1 MKYLPV
7 SLIFYRDEQS
17 FLNFLRILNR
27 LEVGVF
33 DWAVKFES
41 PCIIIFV
48 MNNSKIFKNKIKK
61 VNMQFNISNFFTI
74 GLVALSAPITR
85 LLKCK
90 ASVVSVSVSSTILSK

>member
-33 DWAVKFES
+33 DWTEKFES
-41 PCIIIFV
+41 SCIIIFV
-48 MNNSKIFKNKIKK
+48 VNNSKIFKNKIKK
-61 VNMQFNISNFFTI
+61 VNM
-74 GLVALSAPITR
+74 
-85 LLKCK
+85 
-90 ASVVSVSVSSTILSK
+90 